1 MAVSAGAQLGFRF
14 REQDEFEELIRTRK
28 LEPGCFY
35 FVGNMFHIAFTV
47 NTYRTYSNGL
57 TVQEIINKIL
67 DDELIN
73 KGVEEVTTK
82 IINDLRTLI
91 TNEFVEQIVNDIT
104 NQSIEQIVSQIQI
117 ATNEQHGIVKGQNNS
132 TPETWNNVSI
142 ASDGTMSVN
151 KELLEAKIGQG
162 GTGGTPL
169 DKMVAAPDRSTVG
182 VIENRDL
189 VVQQTTPTQFGVVK
203 CRTECPC
210 YRKPLGLQSMDG
222 MLVASLKQDT
232 NLFYPMVFTDKLP
245 NRVELFDKLTFIA
258 KSTKGSEYRDKRNSQ
273 E

>member
-1 MAVSAGAQLGFRF
+1 MAISQGLQLGFRF
-14 REQDEFEELIRTRK
+14 REQDEFDELIRTRK

-73 KGVEEVTTK
+73 KGVDEVTTK
-82 IINDLRTLI
+82 IINDLRSLI

-117 ATNEQHGIVKGQNNS
+117 ATNERHGIVKGQANT

-142 ASDGTMSVN
+142 APDGTMSVN
-151 KELLEAKIGQG
+151 KELLEAKIGS

-203 CRTECPC
+203 CRPECPC
-210 YRKPLGLQSMDG
+210 YRKPLGMQSIDG
-222 MLVASLKQDT
+222 MLVASVKQGI
-232 NLFYPMVFTDKLP
+232 NLFYPMVFTDALP
-245 NRVELFDKLTFIA
+245 PHMELFDQLTFIA
-258 KSTKGSEYRDKRNSQ
+258 SRASSGDHYHKQ
-273 E
+273 Q